1 MYLVLLSTII
11 LLQPLG
17 SSFLPSIEGILILLA
32 ASGPPL
38 PLTTVLLLLLRWLR
52 HNGGERRALPNSL
65 TQLGAAPP
73 GRWSVRPTTISAPP
87 WLALWKFFLFLLQ
100 LRIFVSTKGILKHCL
115 SSLRKP

>member
-1 MYLVLLSTII
+1 MEGGDVTAWRAIG
-11 LLQPLG
+11 PEPCLG
-17 SSFLPSIEGILILLA
+17 
-32 ASGPPL
+32 
-38 PLTTVLLLLLRWLR
+38 
-52 HNGGERRALPNSL
+52 L

>member
-11 LLQPLG
+11 LSQPLG

-38 PLTTVLLLLLRWLR
+38 PLTTMLLLLLHWLR

-65 TQLGAAPP
+65 DKYKHYYVNYSGRYVVFSLNYYVAKAA
-73 GRWSVRPTTISAPP
+73 RQRVYEKFLKRPRTFA
-87 WLALWKFFLFLLQ
+87 ALLN
-100 LRIFVSTKGILKHCL
+100 RA
-115 SSLRKP
+115 